1 MAEKRKII
9 LDVDTGTDDAIAIM
23 TAYLDPDI
31 DLLAVCS
38 VAGNKPLPYTT
49 ENTLRVRDVLK
60 ADFPVYR
67 GLSLI
72 HI

>member
-38 VAGNKPLPYTT
+38 VAGN
-49 ENTLRVRDVLK
+49 
-60 ADFPVYR
+60 
-67 GLSLI
+67 
-72 HI
+72 

>member
-38 VAGNKPLPYTT
+38 VAGT
-49 ENTLRVRDVLK
+49 
-60 ADFPVYR
+60 
-67 GLSLI
+67 SLCPTPRRI
-72 HI
+72 PCGCGTS

>member
-38 VAGNKPLPYTT
+38 LAVSSLASARPPLKRCSAP
-49 ENTLRVRDVLK
+49 
-60 ADFPVYR
+60 A
-67 GLSLI
+67 
-72 HI
+72 